1 MNFGGLRVG
10 LVGPFPPP
18 EGGMAN
24 QTLQLAELLR
34 REGADVS
41 PVQVNARYRPQWI
54 EAIRGLRAVFRLV
67 PYIVRLWG
75 VAGRVDVF
83 HIMAN
88 SGWSWHLFATPAVW
102 VAKARGIPSV
112 VNYRGGEAESFLARS
127 GGIVRKTL
135 RCASALAVPSGF
147 LEQVFRRRGLH
158 AVIVPNIVD
167 IEHFRPAS
175 PALDRPAGPALEDRA
190 PHLVV
195 ARSLEP
201 MYDIPTALRAF
212 QLVRDEFP
220 GATLTVAGAG
230 PEEGALRALADELG
244 IAEAVGF
251 RGRLGRDRMAELYRS
266 ASVVVNP
273 SRVDNMPNSVLEA
286 MASGAVVVSTDV
298 GGVPFIVRDG
308 VTGLLVP
315 AGDPGA
321 MAAMVRRVVGDPQLA
336 SRLRDAALSDIQQYT
351 WSRVRQK
358 WADVYASV
366 LSAARVEVLP
376 T

>member
-1 MNFGGLRVG
+1 MKFAGLRVA

-41 PVQVNARYRPQWI
+41 PVRVNAPYRPQWI
-54 EAIRGLRAVFRLV
+54 EGFRGARALFRLV
-67 PYIVRLWG
+67 PYIVRLWS
-75 VAGRVDVF
+75 VAGRVDLF

-102 VAKARGIPSV
+102 VAKLRGVPSV
-112 VNYRGGEAESFLARS
+112 VNYRGGEAENFLARS
-127 GGIVRKTL
+127 AGVVLKTL
-135 RCASALAVPSGF
+135 RSASALAVPSGF
-147 LEQVFRRRGLH
+147 LEQVFRRRGVQ
-158 AVIVPNIVD
+158 ATVVPNIVD
-167 IEHFRPAS
+167 TEHFRPAGAS
-175 PALDRPAGPALEDRA
+175 QESRA

-201 MYDIPTALRAF
+201 IYDIATALRAF
-212 QLVRDEFP
+212 HVVRNDFP
-220 GATLTVAGAG
+220 DATLTIAGSG

-244 IAEAVGF
+244 IAEATSF
-251 RGRLGRDRMAELYRS
+251 RGRLDRNEMAELYRS
-266 ASVVVNP
+266 ASVVINP

-298 GGVPFIVRDG
+298 GGVPFVVRDG

-315 AGDPGA
+315 AGDAAA
-321 MAAMVRRVVGDPQLA
+321 MAAMVLRALGDPQLA
-336 SRLRDAALSDIQQYT
+336 GRLRDAALADIQQYT
-351 WSRVRQK
+351 WGRVRQK

-366 LSAARVEVLP
+366 LPAARVEVLP

>member
-1 MNFGGLRVG
+1 MNFGGLRVA
-10 LVGPFPPP
+10 LVGPLPPP

-34 REGADVS
+34 GEGADVS
-41 PVQVNARYRPQWI
+41 TVQVNAPYRPRWI
-54 EAIRGLRAVFRLV
+54 EKVRGVRAVFRLV

-75 VAGRVDVF
+75 VAGHVDVV

-127 GGIVRKTL
+127 GGVVLKTL
-135 RCASALAVPSGF
+135 RCASAVAVPSAF
-147 LEQVFRRRGLH
+147 LEQVFRRRDIRTT
-158 AVIVPNIVD
+158 VVPNIVD
-167 IEHFRPAS
+167 TEHFLPSGRMA
-175 PALDRPAGPALEDRA
+175 ENRA
-190 PHLVV
+190 AHLVV

-201 MYDIPTALRAF
+201 IYDIPTALRAF
-212 QLVRDEFP
+212 HLVREEFP
-220 GATLTVAGAG
+220 DATLTVAGAG
-230 PEEGALRALADELG
+230 PEREALLALASELG
-244 IAEAVGF
+244 VAGAVSF
-251 RGRLGRDRMAELYRS
+251 RGRLDRDEMAELYRS
-266 ASVVVNP
+266 ASVVINP

-286 MASGAVVVSTDV
+286 MASGVVVVSTDV

-315 AGDPGA
+315 AGDHAA
-321 MAAMVRRVVGDPQLA
+321 MAETVRRVLRDPQLA
-336 SRLRDAALSDIQQYT
+336 RRLREAGFADIQQYT
-351 WSRVRQK
+351 WGRVRQK